1 MRQQEKGKV
10 GSQPI
15 YKVKV
20 ERDVW
25 VTMRDG
31 VRLCVDIYRPDDD
44 GKFPGLL
51 GMCPYGKTTQ
61 VRMYDP
67 WIIAEAG
74 DPDYIVPRGYVH
86 VVADIRGGG
95 KSEGEMRCFHSKQE
109 QEDGYDLVEWIA
121 QQPWCNGNV
130 GMVGPS
136 YFGISQFLVAAQQPP
151 HLKAIFGYDSPG
163 DWYREGPYDGGIFS
177 DYFPGMYRRSIINR
191 NTVSVM
197 VQDTPPEELERLVKE
212 KLNDPDIRA
221 HSRHLLVL
229 EHPWMNPPGFD
240 VLLNSTDGPFYWE
253 RSPSTKYDKIKIP
266 AYCGS
271 GWYAYTYT
279 HLAGA
284 FRNYAG
290 VKGPKKLLISGPF
303 FRGPAH
309 PQALSWQEYHDLLI
323 RWYDYWLKGIDTGI
337 MDEPPI
343 KIFVMGVNKYR
354 YENEWPLSRTKWTK
368 FYLQSLE
375 RLSTAPETRVNEPD
389 CFVQMPPT
397 MTNVIQSLKYTAG
410 PFNEPLEVTG
420 PMVLHVYAAIDQ
432 EDTNWIAVLKD
443 VAPDDSAT
451 ELTRGWLKASHRAL
465 DPEKSKPWQPYHT
478 HVNPEPVKPGEIVE
492 YEIEIRPTSNM
503 FKPGHRLQLEICNL
517 ELPAP
522 VPITERGPRTSH
534 LACSKTVMHKI
545 YRNEKYPSYLL
556 LPIIA
561 ETDPS
566 QWVAPGKLA

>member
-1 MRQQEKGKV
+1 MDQQKKGKA

-15 YKVKV
+15 YRVKV
-20 ERDVW
+20 ERDVYIK
-25 VTMRDG
+25 MRDG
-31 VRLCVDIYRPDDD
+31 VPLCVDIYRPDAE

-51 GMCPYGKTTQ
+51 AMGPYGKTTQ
-61 VRMYDP
+61 VRLYDP
-67 WIIAEAG
+67 SIVAEAG
-74 DPDYIVPRGYVH
+74 DPDYFVSRGYAH
-86 VVADIRGGG
+86 VVADIRGTG
-95 KSEGEMRCFHSKQE
+95 KSEGEMRCFHSQQE

-121 QQPWCNGNV
+121 QQPWCDGNI

-136 YFGISQFLVAAQQPP
+136 YFGMSQFLVAAQQPP

-163 DWYREGPYDGGIFS
+163 DWYREGPYDGGCFS
-177 DYFPGMYRRSIINR
+177 DYFPGMYRRAIVNR
-191 NTVSVM
+191 NAVSVM
-197 VQDTPPEELERLVKE
+197 VKDTPLEKLEQLVKE
-212 KLNDPDIRA
+212 RIEDPDIQTN
-221 HSRHLLVL
+221 SRHLLVL
-229 EHPWMNPPGFD
+229 QHPWMNPPGFD

-284 FRNYAG
+284 FRNFAG

-303 FRGPAH
+303 FRGPEH
-309 PQALSWQEYHDLLI
+309 PLALSWREYHELCM

-343 KIFVMGVNKYR
+343 RIFVMGVNKYR
-354 YENEWPLSRTKWTK
+354 YENEWPLARTKWIK
-368 FYLQSLE
+368 FYLHPMG
-375 RLSTAPETRVNEPD
+375 RLSTAPETQAGEPD

-397 MTNVIQSLKYTAG
+397 MTKVIQSLKYTTG
-410 PFNEPLEVTG
+410 PLVDPLEVTG
-420 PMVLHVYAAIDQ
+420 PIALDLYAAIDQ

-443 VAPDDSAT
+443 VAPDGSEV

-478 HVNPEPVKPGEIVE
+478 HKNPGPVKPGEITE
-492 YEIEIRPTSNM
+492 YEIEVRPTSNV
-503 FKPGHRLQLEICNL
+503 FKAGHRIQLEICSL

-522 VPITERGPRTSH
+522 VVITEKGPMTSH
-534 LACSKTVMHKI
+534 LACSRTVMHKI
-545 YRNEKYPSYLL
+545 YRNEKYQSYLL
-556 LPIIA
+556 LPVIP
-561 ETDPS
+561 ETIPS
-566 QWVAPGKLA
+566 QWVAAGKLA